1 MFDVR
6 EKPGMVERAFL
17 IGVYFDRHD
26 ESEAASLLEELGELV
41 STLGIGIVESVLVH
55 VRDQSKRYLTGSGKA
70 QELMDRANELNCDCI
85 VFDNELGP
93 SQQRNWETEA
103 DLSVIDREEVI
114 LDIFAMRARSREA
127 ALQVQLA
134 RMRYA
139 LPRLARMWTHLD
151 RQGGGSG
158 GGKGGAAAARGEG
171 EKQIEVDR
179 RLARKRITTVER
191 ELDLVRTQ
199 RATQRKERTR
209 EGLPH
214 AAIVGYTNAGK
225 SSLLNLLADADIL
238 AEDKLFATLDPTTR
252 KIELPDGQPLLLTD
266 TVGFV
271 RNLPH
276 RLIEAFKATLEEAVL
291 ADFLVHVL
299 DASAE
304 NVADFYQTTID
315 VLSELGAGDKKTL
328 LAFNKIDLLEKS
340 EAGRLRLHELK
351 GLYPDACFISVV
363 SGEGMEEL
371 VLRMNALNHDR
382 VSRLKLRIP
391 QARQDLMALLHRDG
405 KILDQEYEG
414 NDILLTAMV
423 PRAQLHHFEEFGVE
437 V

>member
-1 MFDVR
+1 
-6 EKPGMVERAFL
+6 MVERALL

-26 ESEAASLLEELGELV
+26 EGEAASLLEELGELV
-41 STLGIGIVESVLVH
+41 STLEIGIAESVLVH

-70 QELMDRANELNCDCI
+70 LELMERANELNCDCI
-85 VFDNELGP
+85 VFDNELSP

-291 ADFLVHVL
+291 ANFLIHVL

-304 NVADFYQTTID
+304 NVTDFYQTTID
-315 VLSELGAGDKKTL
+315 VLSELGAVDKKTL